1 MVRYARVTPLPV
13 VERQA
18 RLEAELIRR
27 VTAGWWIVARTAT
40 TAHLARKRP
49 WWSTWLITL
58 FTPGPAILI
67 YHGAAHDTVHL
78 VLDVTEDGK
87 IRCRSAEST

>member
-1 MVRYARVTPLPV
+1 MERHAQATPLTV

-27 VTAGWWIVARTAT
+27 VTAGWWIVERTAT

-58 FTPGPAILI
+58 FTSGPAILM

-78 VLDVTEDGK
+78 LLDVTEDGK
-87 IRCRSAEST
+87 IRRRSAEST